1 MWTLWRPKDKRS
13 PVWLWLWGESLGIPR
28 FMSLTSPSRGWN
40 FRAGLL
46 PAWPSRHSHS
56 QSRKPISFRLSFQ
69 KGCWRKNVCENTC
82 KKVPGSSE
90 CLQEAANWARRPSSF
105 PVSQQNAV
113 TLLAGRHHQEGLPV
127 SLSLCRPQPEHN
139 PSLML
144 LLGLK
149 EKQQFSLYRNLS
161 LEKMYELCV
170 VSS

>member
-1 MWTLWRPKDKRS
+1 MAEISEQVCFPPGPQDIHTVNLGNLFPSGLVSKKDAEGKMF
-13 PVWLWLWGESLGIPR
+13 VKIH
-28 FMSLTSPSRGWN
+28 
-40 FRAGLL
+40 AKK
-46 PAWPSRHSHS
+46 S
-56 QSRKPISFRLSFQ
+56 QE
-69 KGCWRKNVCENTC
+69 V
-82 KKVPGSSE
+82 E